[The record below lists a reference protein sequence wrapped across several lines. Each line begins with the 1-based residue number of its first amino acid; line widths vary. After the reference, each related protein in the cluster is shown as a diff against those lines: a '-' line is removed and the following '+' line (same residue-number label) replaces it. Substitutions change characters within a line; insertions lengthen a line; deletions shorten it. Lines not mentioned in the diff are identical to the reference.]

1 MEIAEGSG
9 LGGGEEQE
17 ASMLVGEGELD
28 ERRDMILAKYL

>member
-17 ASMLVGEGELD
+17 ASMLVGGEELD
-28 ERRDMILAKYL
+28 ERREI